1 MPAATSRKKNI
12 SIIPSQKEFEKAVQP
27 AQKTL
32 RVAAYCRVSTLLE
45 QQESSFEA
53 QKSHYTEMILS
64 NPNWNMAGIYADDG
78 ISGTN
83 MRKRDEFNRM
93 LQDCE
98 AGKIDLVLTKSI
110 SRFARNT
117 ADMLNVIRTL
127 RAKGIAIYFEK
138 ERINTLEDTGEML
151 VTILGSQAQEESRN
165 LSENTRWGIARRFEN
180 GTVMVNHKKFMGY
193 TKNEDGELVI
203 VPEEAEVVRL
213 IFRLYLEGM
222 SVAGIKRH
230 LEGKGI
236 LTATGLNKWNEA
248 TIYQMLSN
256 EKYMG
261 DALLQKTYTADF
273 LTKKKLKNNGE
284 IRQYYITDD
293 HEAIIPREIFH
304 AVQQEMRRR
313 AERHRPAL
321 TKQAKEKKKGYSSK
335 YILSNLLL
343 CGECGH
349 PYRRLTWTRNGE
361 KRIVWRCASRAE
373 HGTKYCQHSA
383 TLDEGPLQ
391 RAVMQAIRR
400 VARDSEFGSA
410 MQNNI
415 TLVIG
420 MYADSIESGNSE
432 LDKRIAELEMQ
443 MLQMVRENP
452 DFNDEVF
459 LERYRAVGGEI
470 QRLKEEKIM
479 KIPPSPVLP
488 DGIEE
493 KIKSVERSEMAFDP
507 VLVGQLIEKIVVRN
521 TKRVEVVF
529 KSGLV
534 ENAVLETED

>member
-1 MPAATSRKKNI
+1 MPAATPRKKNI

-53 QKSHYTEMILS
+53 QKSRYTEMILS

-78 ISGTN
+78 ISGTD

-117 ADMLNVIRTL
+117 ADMLNVIRML
-127 RAKGIAIYFEK
+127 RAKEIAIYFEK
-138 ERINTLEDTGEML
+138 EHINTLEDTGEML

-180 GTVMVNHKKFMGY
+180 GTVIVNHKKFMGY

-284 IRQYYITDD
+284 VRQYYITDD

-313 AERHRPAL
+313 AERHKPAPAMR
-321 TKQAKEKKKGYSSK
+321 TKGKKKGYSSK
-335 YILSNLLL
+335 YILSNLLT

-373 HGTKYCQHSA
+373 HGTRYCQHSA

-400 VARDSEFGSA
+400 VARDSEFGNA

-420 MYADSIESGNSE
+420 MYADSIDGGNNE

-443 MLQMVRENP
+443 MLRMVRENP
-452 DFNDEVF
+452 DFHDEVF
-459 LERYRAVGGEI
+459 LKRYRAVGGEI

-521 TKRVEVVF
+521 AKRVEVVF

-534 ENAVLETED
+534 ENAFLEEE

>member
-313 AERHRPAL
+313 AERRRPAL
-321 TKQAKEKKKGYSSK
+321 TKRAKEKKKGYSSK

-373 HGTKYCQHSA
+373 HGTRYCQHSA

-420 MYADSIESGNSE
+420 MYADSIDGGNSE

-443 MLQMVRENP
+443 MLQMVRENL
-452 DFNDEVF
+452 DFHDEVF
-459 LERYRAVGGEI
+459 LKRYRAVGGEI

-479 KIPPSPVLP
+479 KILPSPVLP
-488 DGIEE
+488 DGIAE

-507 VLVGQLIEKIVVRN
+507 VLVGQIIEKIIVRN
-521 TKRVEVVF
+521 AKRVEVVF

-534 ENAVLETED
+534 ENAILEEE

>member
-261 DALLQKTYTADF
+261 DALLQKTYTADL

-313 AERHRPAL
+313 AERRRPAL
-321 TKQAKEKKKGYSSK
+321 TKRAKEKKKGYSSK

-373 HGTKYCQHSA
+373 HGTRYCQHSA

-420 MYADSIESGNSE
+420 MYADSIDGGNSE

-443 MLQMVRENP
+443 MLQMVRENL
-452 DFNDEVF
+452 DFHDEVF
-459 LERYRAVGGEI
+459 LKRYRAVGGEI

-507 VLVGQLIEKIVVRN
+507 VLVGQIIEKIIVRN
-521 TKRVEVVF
+521 AKRVEVVF

-534 ENAVLETED
+534 ENAILEEE

>member
-1 MPAATSRKKNI
+1 
-12 SIIPSQKEFEKAVQP
+12 
-27 AQKTL
+27 
-32 RVAAYCRVSTLLE
+32 
-45 QQESSFEA
+45 
-53 QKSHYTEMILS
+53 MILS

-78 ISGTN
+78 ISGTD

-110 SRFARNT
+110 SRFVRNT

-284 IRQYYITDD
+284 VRQYYITDD

-321 TKQAKEKKKGYSSK
+321 IKKAKEKKKGYSSK
-335 YILSNLLL
+335 YILSNLLA

-400 VARDSEFGSA
+400 AARDSEFGSA

-443 MLQMVRENP
+443 MLRMVRENP
-452 DFNDEVF
+452 DFNDEEF
-459 LERYRAVGGEI
+459 LKRYRAVGGEI
-470 QRLKEEKIM
+470 QRLKAEKIM
-479 KIPPSPVLP
+479 KIPSSPVLP

-521 TKRVEVVF
+521 AKRVEVVF

-534 ENAVLETED
+534 ENAFLEEE